1 MKVDSYDSLP
11 LENTMTLFNVIIL
24 VKWVWNRDKNNR
36 YYNIFLEKASHELPK
51 KLGFVL
57 IIYYKNEK

>member
-24 VKWVWNRDKNNR
+24 VKWVWNRDKNNH
-36 YYNIFLEKASHELPK
+36 YYNIFLEKASPELPK
-51 KLGFVL
+51 RLGFVL